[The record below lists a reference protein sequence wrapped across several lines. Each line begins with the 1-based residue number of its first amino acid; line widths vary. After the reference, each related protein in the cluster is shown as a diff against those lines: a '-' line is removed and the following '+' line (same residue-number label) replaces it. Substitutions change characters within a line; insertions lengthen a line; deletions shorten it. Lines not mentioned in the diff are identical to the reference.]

1 MDTTDSDISNRTEAP
16 TLPVLRCGPVTVD
29 TARRELTIGSEAVPI
44 EKRAFDLL
52 AYLMS
57 SEGRVV
63 EKAELLDE
71 VWAGRPVSESTVA
84 QAVSR
89 ARRALGGD
97 GPEAFIA
104 TAYGVGY
111 RFVQPVERL
120 GVELAS
126 ADPAPAKP
134 AGRSNLLWAIALT
147 ALVVASLAIWTN
159 RGPGSSAEPI
169 RIAVLP
175 VHNDTGDV
183 DLEWARLGI
192 PSLMDES
199 LADSGVSRVRP
210 GTVLATL
217 RRYPE
222 ATEPAEQA
230 RLLRLSTGAD
240 SVLAP
245 RLSKEGEGLRLDI
258 KPVEAR
264 DDVPT
269 LSLYGE
275 DVALMAVA
283 AAQSL
288 SERLSRWQG
297 AQRAQSSL
305 VTDDVFVNEAFAR
318 GLDARLR
325 GRHEDAARYF
335 DTVLAAAPDL
345 LEAKYHLSLVVRF
358 LGDYDYTDQLNKE
371 LLAAA
376 EASGNVSMLAA
387 VQSVSGILAWR
398 RGDKDAA
405 RDWYN
410 QSLENYRAENNADYI
425 ASVTA
430 NLGILAATSGQ
441 YQDAEV
447 RFLEALDHYQES
459 GDRFNEATT
468 LKNLGNLYTDQS
480 RYAEAETVLEES
492 LELRRELEL
501 PLQVALTMSVLA
513 DIKMVRGYWAEALT
527 FQERVLAAAQEYD
540 NPVLEAQAS
549 SDLAAALRRLGRLTE
564 AREMA
569 AQARSIAA
577 ELGNPSS
584 EADAL
589 LQGGRVERA
598 MHNYG
603 RAAELFESAADLAG
617 SIQEPLS
624 QATSQI
630 ALAQTLLDDRR
641 TDEAATVLVEAES
654 VIAGSEISQLAVDLQ
669 AAQARLA
676 LERGDTSSA
685 IAKIAAAYQEASGQE
700 SPITAH
706 DFGGLFGLWLLGYD
720 PSDQRLAVLAEELTD
735 EAQASADALA
745 FLSRFHT
752 YHHNP
757 TLALDHALRRK
768 QLLGEGWR
776 SSDELEL
783 QQLQQALSSV
793 N

>member
-1 MDTTDSDISNRTEAP
+1 MEVTDSDISDHGQPP
-16 TLPVLRCGPVTVD
+16 TLPLFKCGTVIVD
-29 TARRELTIGSEAVPI
+29 TARREMTIDGDSIAI

-52 AYLMS
+52 AYLMA

-63 EKAELLDE
+63 EKAELLDK

-89 ARRALGGD
+89 ARRALGGE
-97 GPEAFIA
+97 GPESFIA

-120 GVELAS
+120 ENS
-126 ADPAPAKP
+126 ADQSTTTPEKP
-134 AGRSNLLWAIALT
+134 AGRSGWLWAIALT
-147 ALVVASLAIWTN
+147 ALVVAFLAVWTN
-159 RGPGSSAEPI
+159 RPSSRSGEPI

-175 VHNDTGDV
+175 VRNDTGDV

-199 LADSGVSRVRP
+199 LADAGVTRVRP

-222 ATEPAEQA
+222 AADPEEQA

-240 SVLAP
+240 SVLVP
-245 RLSKEGEGLRLDI
+245 RLSKEGDGLRLDI
-258 KPVEAR
+258 QPVEAR
-264 DDVPT
+264 GDLPP

-275 DVALMAVA
+275 DVALLAVA

-376 EASGNVSMLAA
+376 EASGNMSMLAA

-447 RFLEALDHYQES
+447 RFLEALQHYQQS
-459 GDRFNEATT
+459 GDRFNEATA

-480 RYAEAETVLEES
+480 RYAEAEAVLEES

-513 DIKMVRGYWAEALT
+513 DIKMVRGFWAEALT
-527 FQERVLAAAQEYD
+527 FQERVLAAAQEYED
-540 NPVLEAQAS
+540 PVLEAQAS

-577 ELGNPSS
+577 EVGNPSS

-598 MHNYG
+598 MHNIG
-603 RAAELFESAADLAG
+603 RATELFEAAAGLAG

-624 QATSQI
+624 QATSHI
-630 ALAQTLLDDRR
+630 ALANTLLDDQK
-641 TDEAATVLVEAES
+641 TDDAAEAVAKAES
-654 VIAGSEISQLAVDLQ
+654 VIASSEVSQLAVDLQ
-669 AAQARLA
+669 VAKARLA
-676 LERGDTSSA
+676 LERGDTASA
-685 IAKIAAAYQEASGQE
+685 ITQIAAAYQEASGQE
-700 SPITAH
+700 SPIAAY
-706 DFGGLFGLWLLGYD
+706 DIGGLFGLWLLGYD
-720 PSDQRLAVLAEELTD
+720 PTDQRLAMLAKELSD
-735 EAQASADALA
+735 DAQASADALA
-745 FLSRFHT
+745 FLSRFHA
-752 YHHNP
+752 YHNNP
-757 TLALDHALRRK
+757 ALALDHALRRK

>member
-1 MDTTDSDISNRTEAP
+1 MP
-16 TLPVLRCGPVTVD
+16 LFKCGTVIVD
-29 TARRELTIGSEAVPI
+29 TARREMTIDGNSISI
-44 EKRAFDLL
+44 ERRAFDLL
-52 AYLMS
+52 AYLMA

-63 EKAELLDE
+63 EKAELLDK

-89 ARRALGGD
+89 ARRALGGE
-97 GPEAFIA
+97 GPESFIA

-120 GVELAS
+120 ENG
-126 ADPAPAKP
+126 ADQSTITPEKP
-134 AGRSNLLWAIALT
+134 AGRSGWLWAIALT
-147 ALVVASLAIWTN
+147 ALVVASLAVWIN
-159 RGPGSSAEPI
+159 RPSSRSAEPI

-175 VHNDTGDV
+175 VRNDTGDV

-199 LADSGVSRVRP
+199 LADAGVTRVRP

-217 RRYPE
+217 RRYPD
-222 ATEPAEQA
+222 ATDPEEQA

-240 SVLAP
+240 SVLVP
-245 RLSKEGEGLRLDI
+245 RLSKDGDGLRLDI
-258 KPVEAR
+258 QPVEAR
-264 DDVPT
+264 GDLPPV
-269 LSLYGE
+269 SLYGE
-275 DVALMAVA
+275 DVALLAVA

-398 RGDKDAA
+398 RGDKDTA
-405 RDWYN
+405 RVWYN

-447 RFLEALDHYQES
+447 RFLEALEYYQQS
-459 GDRFNEATT
+459 GDRFNEATA

-480 RYAEAETVLEES
+480 RYGEAEAVLEES
-492 LELRRELEL
+492 LELRRQLEL

-549 SDLAAALRRLGRLTE
+549 SDLAAAMRRLGRLSQ

-598 MHNYG
+598 MHNFG
-603 RAAELFESAADLAG
+603 RAIELFAAAAELAG

-630 ALAQTLLDDRR
+630 ALAQTLLDDQRA
-641 TDEAATVLVEAES
+641 DEAATVIAEAES
-654 VIAGSEISQLAVDLQ
+654 VIADSEISQLAVDLQ
-669 AAQARLA
+669 AVQARLA
-676 LERGDTSSA
+676 LERGDTA
-685 IAKIAAAYQEASGQE
+685 TAVAQIAAAYQEASGQE
-700 SPITAH
+700 SPITAF
-706 DFGGLFGLWLLGYD
+706 DIGGLFGQWLLSFD
-720 PSDQRLAVLAEELTD
+720 PSDARLKALAEELSE
-735 EAQASADALA
+735 EAQSSADALA
-745 FLSRFHT
+745 FLVR
-752 YHHNP
+752 YHDYHDNP
-757 TLALDHALRRK
+757 TLALDLAMRR
-768 QLLGEGWR
+768 QRLLGEGWLA
-776 SSDELEL
+776 SDE
-783 QQLQQALSSV
+783 QQLQGLRQALAPTD
-793 N
+793 